1 MNLQVR
7 KKNGSLEPFTV
18 EKVANSIVKAGGT
31 VELAEEIL
39 EAVKYYVSNA
49 GKKGIVDSKQ
59 IKSKVVDELAEK
71 DGKTANA
78 YKNFKKKG

>member
-7 KKNGSLEPFTV
+7 KKNGSLEPFTA

-31 VELAEEIL
+31 VELAGEIL

-59 IKSKVVDELAEK
+59 IKSKVVDELASK
-71 DGKTANA
+71 DAKTANA
-78 YKNFKKKG
+78 YKNFKKK